1 MLSPSRGKRPRKR
14 MEKKRI
20 SHLAGNEVAGKRLDE
35 ALFLLGA
42 GLSRSK
48 CQKLIKGGDCLVNG
62 KEESAHYLVQDGDS
76 IEYSPYEEPSLEL
89 KPEKMDV
96 PIVYEDEDIIIVDKP
111 AGLVVHPGAG
121 NHEHTLV
128 NGLLGKYELGG
139 DDEVRPGL
147 AHRIDKDTSGLL
159 AVAKSESA
167 LLNLQEQLRTH
178 AMRREYLALADGI
191 IEEARGKII
200 APLARSRE
208 NRLKQAVDLS
218 GKMAITHFEVI
229 RRFPFAKATLLR
241 CVLETGRTH
250 QIRAHLEYIKH
261 PIIGDPLYGK
271 GNRRLGANRQL
282 LHAEKLI
289 LTHPRT
295 GERMEFYCPL
305 PKDFQS
311 ILDSLS

>member
-1 MLSPSRGKRPRKR
+1 MGKERN
-14 MEKKRI
+14 
-20 SHLAGNEVAGKRLDE
+20 SLLAGKEVSGKRLDE

-42 GLSRSK
+42 GISRSK
-48 CQKLIKGGDCLVNG
+48 CQKLIKQGDCLVNG
-62 KEESAHYLVQDGDS
+62 KAESAHYLVQEGDLL
-76 IEYSPYEEPSLEL
+76 EYSPYVEPSLEL
-89 KPEKMDV
+89 KPEQMEV
-96 PIVYEDEDIIIVDKP
+96 NVVYEDEDMIIVDKP

-139 DDEVRPGL
+139 DAVRPGL

-159 AVAKSESA
+159 AVAKTEAA
-167 LLNLQEQLRTH
+167 LLELQNQLRDH
-178 AMRREYLALADGI
+178 AMHREYLALADGI

-200 APLARSRE
+200 APLARSRD

-229 RRFPFAKATLLR
+229 ERFASSKVTLLR

-250 QIRAHLEYIKH
+250 QIRAHLEYIGH
-261 PIIGDPLYGK
+261 PIIGDQLYGK
-271 GNRRLGANRQL
+271 GNRRLGAKRQL

-295 GERMEFYCPL
+295 GERMEFHSPL
-305 PKDFQS
+305 PDDFKS
-311 ILDSLS
+311 ILDSIS